1 MPDLAELFS
10 GESYQ
15 ATALS
20 IATASSSMLILLL
33 GAVVLRRG
41 RARGASRPF
50 FILAVVVFGWLAAWA
65 AMYAAVDAGI
75 AMPWARLGHA
85 CGVLI
90 SAAALHFAWRLLGS
104 DRRYRT
110 AVVFAWIA
118 SAGAALLGL
127 FTNITLAGVRQFA
140 WGWYPRSQPL
150 ANVVLL
156 LVAAIMIA
164 TIHLFWRAYRDTDG
178 HGRERGSAL
187 LLASA
192 FGALGLF
199 DYLPSIGVDLHP
211 TGYITAL
218 IYIVLFATAV
228 WRFDAESI
236 TAGFAATQILDT
248 MKGAVVVADMAGIIR
263 VVNRGAGQLLGYAPA
278 QLRGEHIRRIFP
290 RDENLSTGQIINSL
304 GVLEHTMAWRAADGT
319 TVDVLAASS
328 FLRDPD
334 NAPVAVVYV
343 ASDFTER
350 KRAESA
356 LRDSEHRYR
365 TLFEMN
371 PLPMWVYDYES
382 LRFTD
387 VNDAAVKH
395 YGWSR
400 DEFLRMTIRDIR
412 PPEELPAM
420 EVALRHAEARRGP
433 QHFLH
438 RTKDGT
444 VIDVEITSFEFL
456 SANRRS
462 RLVIAQDVTA
472 RMRAEDELRQS
483 EERYRELFE
492 NANDIVYTHD
502 LEGIVTSMNL
512 AGERASGYTRDELIG
527 KHVH

>member
-1 MPDLAELFS
+1 MPDLAGLFS
-10 GESYQ
+10 PDSYRT
-15 ATALS
+15 TALS
-20 IATASSSMLILLL
+20 IATAASSIAVLLL
-33 GAVVLRRG
+33 GAGVLWRG
-41 RARGASRPF
+41 RSRGASRPF
-50 FILAVVVFGWLAAWA
+50 FILSLFVVGWLAAWA
-65 AMYAAVDAGI
+65 AMYAAVDEQTAI
-75 AMPWARLGHA
+75 PWARLGVA
-85 CGVLI
+85 CGVMI
-90 SAAALHFAWRLLGS
+90 TAAAMHFAARLLGS
-104 DRRYRT
+104 ERRYRT
-110 AVVFAWIA
+110 AVTFAWLA
-118 SAGAALLGL
+118 RAVAALVGL
-127 FTNITLAGVRQFA
+127 FTDITFAGVRQFA
-140 WGWYPRSQPL
+140 WGWYPRSQPV
-150 ANVVLL
+150 AIVVVM

-164 TIHLFWRAYRDTDG
+164 SIHLFWTAYRDTDG
-178 HGRERGSAL
+178 KGRERGGAL

-218 IYIVLFATAV
+218 IYTILAATAV

-248 MKGAVVVADMAGIIR
+248 MKGAVVVADMAGVIR
-263 VVNRGAGQLLGYAPA
+263 VVNRGAAQLLGYKAEE
-278 QLRGEHIRRIFP
+278 LRGEHIRRIFP

-328 FLRDPD
+328 FLRDGD
-334 NAPVAVVYV
+334 NTPVAVVYV

-356 LRDSEHRYR
+356 LRESEHRYR

-400 DEFLRMTIRDIR
+400 DEFLQMTIRDIR

-420 EVALRHAEARRGP
+420 EDALRNVEPRRGP
-433 QHFLH
+433 QHFRH
-438 RTKDGT
+438 RRKDGT
-444 VIDVEITSFEFL
+444 VIDVEITSFEFV
-456 SANRRS
+456 SGKRRS

-483 EERYRELFE
+483 EER
-492 NANDIVYTHD
+492 
-502 LEGIVTSMNL
+502 
-512 AGERASGYTRDELIG
+512 
-527 KHVH
+527 